1 MDKMA
6 KISQALGPGES
17 LEQVERRFKHWRQ
30 TRRRGEHIPAPLWA
44 AAVSLGRFYDLQRVA
59 HALGIDP
66 ERLKRRLAPAGPAR
80 HAGAATAASQADAAK
95 HDTQFVECFA
105 APAAGAPS
113 PHECVVEL
121 HNVRGATMRVEL
133 SGRALHSLA
142 GLCSAFWSAA

>member
-6 KISQALGPGES
+6 KMAQALGPGES
-17 LEQVERRFKHWRQ
+17 LGQVERRFKYWRQ

-44 AAVSLGRFYDLQRVA
+44 AAVSLGRVYDPQRVA
-59 HALGIDP
+59 QALGIDP
-66 ERLKRRLAPAGPAR
+66 ERLKRRLAPAGHAGR
-80 HAGAATAASQADAAK
+80 AGAATAAGEDDPTT
-95 HDTQFVECFA
+95 HGTQFVECFT

-121 HNVRGATMRVEL
+121 QNVRGAKMRVEL

-142 GLCSAFWSAA
+142 GLCNAFWSAA